1 MKTKRVSCAFLF
13 ALWAVATTAWADN
26 LRAEMEAAN
35 AEWLAAFNTQQNGG
49 AFAALYTQDAV
60 ALPPNLQPIVGPEAI
75 GQFFA
80 DHIKGGNFKNHTFE
94 IVSIHRDGKYA
105 YQVARWTLDVIN
117 DKGETTKRSGN
128 TVRVFERQ
136 PNGKWLTKVHI
147 YNY

>member
-1 MKTKRVSCAFLF
+1 MKTTRVSFAFLF
-13 ALWAVATTAWADN
+13 ALWAVATTAWADS

-35 AEWLAAFNTQQNGG
+35 AEWLTAFNTQQNGG

-60 ALPPNLQPIVGPEAI
+60 ALPPNAQPIVGAEAI
-75 GQFFA
+75 GNFFA
-80 DHIKGGNFKNHTFE
+80 DHIKGGNLKNHTFE
-94 IVSIHRDGKYA
+94 IVSVHQDGKYA

-117 DKGETTKRSGN
+117 DKGETTKRTGN